1 MTGSLKPIRILI
13 ADDHAIFRDGL
24 KMLLRTEP
32 GLEVVGE
39 AVNGETAVNLAKE
52 LRPDILLL
60 DLAMPYR
67 TGMDAMRSLAE
78 DSIRIVVLTA
88 AIERDQVVEALQL
101 GARGIVLKESATDT
115 LFQCIHR
122 VMQGEYWVTRPGMT
136 NLLEVLKELQGTS
149 LSKSKETYGLTR
161 RELDIVDAVVGGASN
176 KEIAARLALSE
187 QTVKNYFSSIFEK
200 LGVSS
205 RLEVAMFA
213 VKHNLLG
220 RD

>member
-1 MTGSLKPIRILI
+1 MTGSSKPIRILI

-24 KMLLRTEP
+24 KMLLQTEP

-39 AVNGETAVNLAKE
+39 AVNGENAVNLAKE
-52 LRPDILLL
+52 LRPDVLLL

-67 TGMDAMRSLAE
+67 TGMDAMRSLADE
-78 DSIRIVVLTA
+78 SIRIVVLTA

-122 VMQGEYWVTRPGMT
+122 VMQGEYWVARPGMT
-136 NLLEVLKELQGTS
+136 NLLDVLKELQGS
-149 LSKSKETYGLTR
+149 SASKSRETYGLTR
-161 RELDIVDAVVGGASN
+161 RELDIIDAVIGGASN
-176 KEIAARLALSE
+176 REIATRLALSE

-213 VKHNLLG
+213 VNHNLLG
-220 RD
+220 RE

>member
-1 MTGSLKPIRILI
+1 
-13 ADDHAIFRDGL
+13 
-24 KMLLRTEP
+24 
-32 GLEVVGE
+32 
-39 AVNGETAVNLAKE
+39 VNGEIAVNLAKE
-52 LRPDILLL
+52 LRPDVLLL

-136 NLLEVLKELQGTS
+136 NLLEVLKELQGAS
-149 LSKSKETYGLTR
+149 ASKSKETYGLTR
-161 RELDIVDAVVGGASN
+161 RELDIVDAVISGASN
-176 KEIAARLALSE
+176 KEIATRLALSE

-200 LGVSS
+200 LGVSN

-213 VKHNLLG
+213 VKHNLLD

>member
-1 MTGSLKPIRILI
+1 MTESSKPIRIVI

-24 KMLLRTEP
+24 KMLLQTEP
-32 GLEVVGE
+32 SLEVVGE
-39 AVNGETAVNLAKE
+39 AVNGEIAVNLVRD

-60 DLAMPYR
+60 DLAMPYL
-67 TGMDAMRSLAE
+67 TGMDAMRLLSNDAV
-78 DSIRIVVLTA
+78 RVVILTA

-136 NLLEVLKELQGTS
+136 NLLEVLKELQEPPAPK
-149 LSKSKETYGLTR
+149 LKETYGLTR
-161 RELDIVDAVVGGASN
+161 RELDVIDAVVSGATN
-176 KEIAARLALSE
+176 REIATRLALSE

-200 LGVSS
+200 LRVSN
-205 RLEVAMFA
+205 RLELAMFA
-213 VKHNLLG
+213 VKNDLVS
-220 RD
+220 RS